1 MLKGATKT
9 ESVKSVTWWEIS
21 LQERKLLEFFRNQ
34 LQYGEAH
41 VIVKKGQPVFV
52 KQAIQEIKLD

>member
-1 MLKGATKT
+1 MLKGVTKT
-9 ESVKSVTWWEIS
+9 ESVTWWEIS